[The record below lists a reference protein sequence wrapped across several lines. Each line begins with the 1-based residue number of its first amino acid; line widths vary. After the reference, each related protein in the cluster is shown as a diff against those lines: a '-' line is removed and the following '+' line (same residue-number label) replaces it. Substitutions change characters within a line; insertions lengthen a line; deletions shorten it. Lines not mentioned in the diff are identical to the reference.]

1 MEVRIVTVFEFGME
15 IAFLPLHAFSP
26 FTAFGFLYPWADREL
41 EKEGFLKA
49 YCQLIGIPELD
60 PLLALIPTSP
70 GLASSHILS
79 PILQLGV

>member
-1 MEVRIVTVFEFGME
+1 MP
-15 IAFLPLHAFSP
+15 FLPLLPLDSYIFIN
-26 FTAFGFLYPWADREL
+26 WADREL

-49 YCQLIGIPELD
+49 YCQLIGILELD